1 MKQENNPGISFFQR
15 YLTLWV
21 AICMVLG
28 VSNVSVPW
36 DTLILSVM
44 LFLVRIANKT
54 CGRFEHN

>member
-21 AICMVLG
+21 AICMLLG

-36 DTLILSVM
+36 DTLILSVV
-44 LFLVRIANKT
+44 LFLVRIANRT
-54 CGRFEHN
+54 QGWF

>member
-28 VSNVSVPW
+28 MFNVSVPR

-44 LFLVRIANKT
+44 LFLVRIANRT
-54 CGRFEHN
+54 QGWF

>member
-28 VSNVSVPW
+28 MSNVSVPW

-44 LFLVRIANKT
+44 LFLVRIANRT
-54 CGRFEHN
+54 QGWF

>member
-21 AICMVLG
+21 AICMLLG

-44 LFLVRIANKT
+44 LFLVRIANRT
-54 CGRFEHN
+54 QGWF

>member
-21 AICMVLG
+21 ASCMVLG
-28 VSNVSVPW
+28 MSNVSVPW

-44 LFLVRIANKT
+44 LFLVRIVNRT
-54 CGRFEHN
+54 QGWF

>member
-21 AICMVLG
+21 AICMVPG
-28 VSNVSVPW
+28 MSNVSVPW

-44 LFLVRIANKT
+44 LFLVRIANRT
-54 CGRFEHN
+54 QGWF

>member
-21 AICMVLG
+21 ASCMVLG

-44 LFLVRIANKT
+44 LFLVRIANRT
-54 CGRFEHN
+54 QGWF

>member
-21 AICMVLG
+21 AICMALG

-36 DTLILSVM
+36 DTLILSVV
-44 LFLVRIANKT
+44 LLLVRIANRT
-54 CGRFEHN
+54 QGWF

>member
-21 AICMVLG
+21 AICMALG

-36 DTLILSVM
+36 DTLILSVV
-44 LFLVRIANKT
+44 LLLVRIANRT
-54 CGRFEHN
+54 QGGF

>member
-1 MKQENNPGISFFQR
+1 MKQENNLGISFFQR

-28 VSNVSVPW
+28 MSNVSVPW

-44 LFLVRIANKT
+44 LLLVRIANRT
-54 CGRFEHN
+54 QGWF

>member
-1 MKQENNPGISFFQR
+1 MKHETGKQAGYQLFQR

-28 VSNVSVPW
+28 MSNVSVPW

-44 LFLVRIANKT
+44 LFLIRIANRT
-54 CGRFEHN
+54 QGWF

>member
-44 LFLVRIANKT
+44 LFLVRIANRT
-54 CGRFEHN
+54 QDWF

>member
-36 DTLILSVM
+36 DTLIPSVV
-44 LFLVRIANKT
+44 LLLVRIANRT
-54 CGRFEHN
+54 QGWF

>member
-1 MKQENNPGISFFQR
+1 MKRENNPGISFFQR

-28 VSNVSVPW
+28 MSNVSVPW

-44 LFLVRIANKT
+44 LFLVRIANRT
-54 CGRFEHN
+54 QGWF

>member
-21 AICMVLG
+21 AICMLLG

-44 LFLVRIANKT
+44 LFLVRIANRT
-54 CGRFEHN
+54 QGGF

>member
-28 VSNVSVPW
+28 MSNVSVPW
-36 DTLILSVM
+36 DTLILSVV
-44 LFLVRIANKT
+44 LFLVRIANRT
-54 CGRFEHN
+54 QGWF

>member
-28 VSNVSVPW
+28 MSNVSVPW

-44 LFLVRIANKT
+44 LLLVRIANRT
-54 CGRFEHN
+54 QGWF

>member
-21 AICMVLG
+21 AICMALG

-44 LFLVRIANKT
+44 LFLVRIANRT
-54 CGRFEHN
+54 QGWF